1 MKSLT
6 KLKVILQRR
15 CRGDEGRSKLVKYS
29 SSSESIS
36 WFWPLFTLLENSR
49 DNKISATPC
58 TQHLH
63 GRDNTEVFLIRK
75 GPRWRPERKY
85 DRKYPKDVKVYA
97 HMATGHAWVTSKPLE
112 QGFGQLGGGQ
122 GWTWTCHHWNVGFVW
137 EVDSCYSVLQCG
149 LEHHVGEGVLLI
161 ACQASRSQRK
171 TIVMVAQG
179 ETFWEIVR
187 NPACGVQNSP
197 CVSAF
202 QAQTISPAPWDPYSV
217 DFHVILDLFSGE
229 YSGRRFVTLQI
240 TMSTLGHHT
249 LFQCLIFCA
258 ANFPISWHLTA

>member
-1 MKSLT
+1 MH
-6 KLKVILQRR
+6 
-15 CRGDEGRSKLVKYS
+15 
-29 SSSESIS
+29 
-36 WFWPLFTLLENSR
+36 
-49 DNKISATPC
+49 SA
-58 TQHLH
+58 LA
-63 GRDNTEVFLIRK
+63 RK
-75 GPRWRPERKY
+75 GQHWSVFDKERAKMKAREKVWPEISKGCESLRSYGNRTCLSDVETPR
-85 DRKYPKDVKVYA
+85 
-97 HMATGHAWVTSKPLE
+97 TGLWAV
-112 QGFGQLGGGQ
+112 GGGQ